1 MAGAQIHYN
10 SIKNGV
16 KDLQMRLM
24 AQEQK
29 EVRDLGEVMRESAY
43 KIFKKKCTMTGRCD
57 LW

>member
-24 AQEQK
+24 AQK

-43 KIFKKKCTMTGRCD
+43 KIFKKSVQ
-57 LW
+57 